1 MAINIKIKP
10 ETERYF
16 FLKYYQGVQYGL
28 DSPQWADLCF
38 GKEIEVDSMPDGLE
52 DKVDIIT

>member
-1 MAINIKIKP
+1 MTIKIKS

-28 DSPQWADLCF
+28 DSPQWANLCF